1 MRYDRDRGY
10 MVTFRQT
17 DPLFTLDLSD
27 PANPRVAGELKV
39 PGFST
44 YIHLLGTD
52 RLLTIGQS
60 DSTWGSGNKLQIF
73 DVSDLAA
80 PSLID
85 AYELGQGWS
94 PARYD
99 PHAFLYYEPLGI
111 LTIPYTEYGTYAGSS
126 QYVSGLKVFNIDSSG
141 ITPRAGGFITSPTV
155 TTSYG
160 YVYNDSV
167 DRSVIIGNSIYAL
180 AQRSVTVAGVE
191 QLDILKS
198 VILPESFWYGPYA
211 YSEMGVDSPP
221 PMMAPGTAT
230 EPNSP
235 KPQ

>member
-80 PSLID
+80 PS
-85 AYELGQGWS
+85 
-94 PARYD
+94 PA
-99 PHAFLYYEPLGI
+99 LYP
-111 LTIPYTEYGTYAGSS
+111 
-126 QYVSGLKVFNIDSSG
+126 
-141 ITPRAGGFITSPTV
+141 
-155 TTSYG
+155 
-160 YVYNDSV
+160 
-167 DRSVIIGNSIYAL
+167 
-180 AQRSVTVAGVE
+180 
-191 QLDILKS
+191 
-198 VILPESFWYGPYA
+198 
-211 YSEMGVDSPP
+211 
-221 PMMAPGTAT
+221 
-230 EPNSP
+230 
-235 KPQ
+235 